1 MFIWGWGSKSI
12 GQYTTNIDCSHCAN
26 PGLILVAFQKFFDI
40 FYIPTIPLKKY
51 YSLACSN
58 CETHFQA
65 ESFNIEL
72 DSTFKVKT
80 PWWGYSGL
88 LVISILIVGIFCLE
102 RSDQQQ
108 KLAYLEAPHVND
120 LVVLKIKELKET
132 PYTFA
137 KIKKIEGDIITLT
150 ASKYAFSKL
159 RQAQRESHKAS
170 INNDFSDDILEV
182 SLEDFKKM
190 DIESINR
197 FG

>member
-1 MFIWGWGSKSI
+1 
-12 GQYTTNIDCSHCAN
+12 
-26 PGLILVAFQKFFDI
+26 LVAFQKFFNI
-40 FYIPTIPLKKY
+40 FFIPIIPLKKY

-58 CETHFQA
+58 CGTQFQA

-72 DSTFKVKT
+72 DSTFNNVKT

-88 LVISILIVGIFCLE
+88 FVISILIVGIFFLG
-102 RSDQQQ
+102 RSAQEQ

-120 LVVLKIKELKET
+120 LVVLKLKELEET

-137 KIKKIEGDIITLT
+137 KIKKIEGDKITLI

-159 RQAQRESHKAS
+159 RQAQKESRKAS
-170 INNDFSDDILEV
+170 ADSDFSDDILEV

-197 FG
+197 FN